1 MYPYE
6 TFSTFRDECFRPF
19 PDLKGKNKD
28 SKNIYINDVK
38 ITAGGQAKM
47 NGSKINLANGKHL
60 VLIPESLDC
69 LMTPALGP
77 AFLTGADPVEIALE
91 VLEFI
96 YG

>member
-47 NGSKINLANGKHL
+47 NGKHL